1 MGSDIFSLLHSTLLS
16 SASSSHE
23 CCFTDDTGCGLSEQR
38 CILGYR
44 AVSSLQFCR
53 RAPSGETECL
63 RNCRDVSYMDWNVL
77 KDGDRGSEGETP
89 GGDEG
94 APHLND

>member
-1 MGSDIFSLLHSTLLS
+1 MSRG
-16 SASSSHE
+16 AYW
-23 CCFTDDTGCGLSEQR
+23 DTELSEV
-38 CILGYR
+38 YR
-44 AVSSLQFCR
+44 SAR
-53 RAPSGETECL
+53 HAPSGETECL

-77 KDGDRGSEGETP
+77 KDGDMDSEGETP